1 MADDGRQETL
11 RRYVTELLALES
23 DLEAAVDRQR
33 ETARAH
39 ADVGAAVERFHGMIR
54 GQRDA
59 LRAYLESIDGGEAR
73 PAKSAVAPLF
83 RAGAEA
89 AETRGPQPVTDVLRA
104 DYAAF
109 NYAAISYAVLFEM
122 ALRLYEAP
130 LRELA
135 PKHLRAYAEAAQTIN
150 QLIAGIAA
158 GELAEVG
165 LECQCICP
173 MCSIGACGCVSLA
186 TATVNEAW
194 RETAPGGEAT
204 PGFPLQ
210 RPRSDSQLALAGV
223 QGGDR
228 LLEVDG
234 QQVQS
239 IGEIQAAIRKHGIG
253 EELRLLVQRESEEP
267 REIRVEHVSDYP
279 QT

>member
-11 RRYVTELLALES
+11 RRYVAELFALES

-33 ETARAH
+33 ETTRAH
-39 ADVGAAVERFHGMIR
+39 AEVGAAVERFHGMIR
-54 GQRDA
+54 EQRDA
-59 LRAYLESIDGGEAR
+59 LRAYLESIDGGESR
-73 PAKSAVAPLF
+73 PAKSAVAFLF
-83 RAGAEA
+83 RADAET
-89 AETRGPQPVTDVLRA
+89 AETRGSQPVTDALRA

-122 ALRLYEAP
+122 ALRLYEVP

-135 PKHLRAYAEAAQTIN
+135 PKHLRAYTEAAQTIS
-150 QLIAGIAA
+150 QLIAGITA

-186 TATVNEAW
+186 TATVNEAR
-194 RETAPGGEAT
+194 RETAPGGEPP
-204 PGFPLQ
+204 PGFLLQ
-210 RPRSDSQLALAGV
+210 RPRPASQLAVAGV
-223 QGGDR
+223 HGGDR
-228 LLEVDG
+228 LLKVDG

-239 IGEIQAAIRKHGIG
+239 IGETQAAIRKHGIG
-253 EELRLLVQRESEEP
+253 EEIRLLVQHESEEP
-267 REIRVEHVSDYP
+267 REIRVEHVRDYP